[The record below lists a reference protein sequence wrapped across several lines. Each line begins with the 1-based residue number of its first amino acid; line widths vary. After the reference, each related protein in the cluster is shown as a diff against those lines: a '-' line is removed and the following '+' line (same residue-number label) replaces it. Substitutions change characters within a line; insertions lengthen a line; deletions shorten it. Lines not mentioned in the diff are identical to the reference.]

1 MSAEKP
7 DFIQGKREV
16 EANKALKGVN
26 SKGDKQKKLAEALKE
41 NLSRRKQQKRNKKDT
56 LI

>member
-7 DFIQGKREV
+7 DFIQEKSDIEP
-16 EANKALKGVN
+16 NKASKDRN
-26 SKGDKQKKLAEALKE
+26 SKSDKQKKLAEALKE